1 MYEDIQPNAD
11 AFARALEALG
21 EKIETDVSMLIRKNL
36 FDLLSEIMKE
46 TPVDTGRARGSWSMG
61 TDWSEWEL
69 PDGDYGNVD
78 FGAAIAKIMNEV
90 SLSDHYVIFNNLEYI
105 QALEDGHSKQAPRGF
120 VAKALAAFAE
130 YLARAAKSMGY
141 EVTA

>member
-1 MYEDIQPNAD
+1 MYADIQPNAD

-21 EKIETDVSMLIRKNL
+21 EKIETDVSMLIRKVL
-36 FDLLSEIMKE
+36 FDLLGEIMKG
-46 TPVDTGRARGSWSMG
+46 TPVDTGRARGSWSMD

-69 PDGDYGNVD
+69 PEGDYRNMD
-78 FGAAIAKIMNEV
+78 LGAAVARIMQEV
-90 SLSDHYVIFNNLEYI
+90 SLSDHYVLFNNLDYI
-105 QALEDGHSKQAPRGF
+105 EALENGHSKRAPAGF

-130 YLARAAKSMGY
+130 YLARAAKTMGY